1 MVTDT
6 ASPAV
11 VVVGAYNHGV
21 TMRVPAIPVPG
32 ETVTGDSYAEG
43 PGGKGSNQAVAA
55 ARLGAAV
62 SFVGRVGDDRFG
74 EQARALWDR
83 EGVTAFVE
91 TVDKPTGVGFVIV
104 DETGENAITV
114 APGANDTLDGAAVRA
129 TADTVAAADVALVQL
144 EIGDEPVATTVDL
157 AAANSTETVLN
168 PAPARTLPSAVL
180 DRVDVLTPNRT
191 EARALAGLA
200 PDADVADETVAAS
213 LLDRGPDAVVLT
225 QGAAGALVHTPSQT
239 TTVPGPSVK
248 VVDTTG
254 AGDAFNA
261 GFAVARAEGATLADA
276 ARFGTVVGSL
286 TCTGSEVIPALPDRA
301 TVEAHTVE

>member
-261 GFAVARAEGATLADA
+261 GFAVARAEGTTLADA